1 MARVTLDN
9 INKIYSSRRGNVHA
23 VKDMSLTVNDGEFV
37 SLLGPSG
44 CGKSSTLRM
53 IVGLESVT
61 TGEIRFNDTVVNDM
75 EPQQRNV
82 AMAFESYALYPNF
95 TIEENLGFPL
105 EVRGISKQDRK
116 QEVHRIA
123 KLLQIED
130 VLDQKPGNLSGGQQ
144 QRVSLGRALIRE
156 PAAFI
161 LDEVM
166 SHLDAHLKFQMM
178 IELRRIHQ
186 SLGRTMLFV
195 THDQMEALALSDR
208 VAVMNEG
215 RLHQFG
221 TRDDLYHAPSN
232 VFVAGFIGEP
242 PTNFFTVQPE
252 EVDGDVSLVTHDGA
266 TRFRPSAQR
275 AATIRSRGANRYVVG
290 IRPQNLTRVADGLES
305 SITAK
310 VLLNEYSGERSILT
324 LTSGD
329 ARLQAVTAS
338 GDGVRRDE
346 EVELYYHPDNV
357 LVFDAETEDLLV

>member
-1 MARVTLDN
+1 MASVTLDSV
-9 INKIYSSRRGNVHA
+9 NKIYRSRRGNVHA
-23 VKDMSLTVNDGEFV
+23 VKDMSLSIADGEFV

-61 TGEIRFNDTVVNDM
+61 SGEIRFDDTVVNDL
-75 EPQQRNV
+75 EPQGRNV
-82 AMAFESYALYPNF
+82 AMAFETYALYPNF

-105 EVRGISKQDRK
+105 EVRGVRKEDRK
-116 QEVHRIA
+116 QEVRRIA
-123 KLLQIED
+123 GLLQIED
-130 VLDQKPGNLSGGQQ
+130 VLDQKPGALSGGQQ

-215 RLHQFG
+215 SLHQFG
-221 TRDDLYHAPSN
+221 TRDDLYHAPAN

-242 PTNFFTVQPE
+242 PTNFFAVLPE
-252 EVDGDVSLVTHDGA
+252 EVDGELTLVTRDGA
-266 TRFRPSAQR
+266 TRFRPSAER
-275 AATIRSRGANRYVVG
+275 AATIRTHGTNQYVVG
-290 IRPQNLTRVADGLES
+290 IRPQNLNRLADGLER
-305 SITAK
+305 SIAAK

-329 ARLQAVTAS
+329 AHLQAVTKS
-338 GDGVRRDE
+338 SDGVGRDE
-346 EVELYYHPDNV
+346 EVELYYHPDDV

>member
-1 MARVTLDN
+1 M
-9 INKIYSSRRGNVHA
+9 
-23 VKDMSLTVNDGEFV
+23 ND
-37 SLLGPSG
+37 L
-44 CGKSSTLRM
+44 
-53 IVGLESVT
+53 
-61 TGEIRFNDTVVNDM
+61 

-82 AMAFESYALYPNF
+82 AMAFETYALYPNF

-105 EVRGISKQDRK
+105 EVRGVSKEDRK
-116 QEVHRIA
+116 KEVRRIA

-130 VLDQKPGNLSGGQQ
+130 VLDQKPGALSGGQQ

-186 SLGRTMLFV
+186 SLGRTMVFV

-208 VAVMNEG
+208 VAVMNDG
-215 RLHQFG
+215 RLQQFG
-221 TRDDLYHAPSN
+221 TRDDLYHVPNN

-242 PTNFFTVQPE
+242 PTNFFAVQPE
-252 EVDGDVSLVTHDGA
+252 EANGTLTLVSDDGA
-266 TRFRPSAQR
+266 ARFQPSAHR
-275 AATIRSRGANRYVVG
+275 AATIRSHGSSRYVVG
-290 IRPQNLTRVADGLES
+290 IRPQNLTRFADGLEK

-329 ARLQAVTAS
+329 VQLQAVTTSSDAV
-338 GDGVRRDE
+338 GRGE
-346 EVELYYHPDNV
+346 EVELFYDPDDV

>member
-1 MARVTLDN
+1 MASVTLDGV
-9 INKIYSSRRGNVHA
+9 NKIYRSQRGNVHA
-23 VKDMSLTVNDGEFV
+23 VIDMSLSIGDGEFV

-61 TGEIRFNDTVVNDM
+61 SGEIRFDDAVVNDL

-95 TIEENLGFPL
+95 TIGENLGFPL
-105 EVRGISKQDRK
+105 EVRGVRAADRK
-116 QEVHRIA
+116 QEVRRIA

-130 VLDQKPGNLSGGQQ
+130 VLDQKPGALSGGQQ

-166 SHLDAHLKFQMM
+166 SHLDAHMKFQMM

-221 TRDDLYHAPSN
+221 TRDDLYHAPNN

-242 PTNFFTVQPE
+242 PTNFFAVQPE
-252 EVDGDVSLVTHDGA
+252 EVDGEVTLVTHDGA
-266 TRFRPSAQR
+266 TRFRPSPAR
-275 AATIRSRGANRYVVG
+275 AATIRSRGAHQYTVG
-290 IRPQNLTRVADGLES
+290 VRPQNLTRLADGLER

-310 VLLNEYSGERSILT
+310 VLINEYSGERSILT
-324 LTSGD
+324 MTSGD
-329 ARLQAVTAS
+329 AQLQAVTTSSDDA
-338 GDGVRRDE
+338 RQDE

>member
-1 MARVTLDN
+1 MARVTLDSVD
-9 INKIYSSRRGNVHA
+9 KIYRSRRGNVHA
-23 VKDMSLTVNDGEFV
+23 VKDFSLNIADGQFV

-61 TGEIRFNDTVVNDM
+61 SGEIRFDDTVVNDM
-75 EPQQRNV
+75 EPQERNV
-82 AMAFESYALYPNF
+82 AMAFETYALYPNF

-105 EVRGISKQDRK
+105 EVRGVRKADRK

-123 KLLQIED
+123 GLLQIED
-130 VLDQKPGNLSGGQQ
+130 VLDQKPGALSGGQQ

-166 SHLDAHLKFQMM
+166 SHLDSHLKFQMM

-208 VAVMNEG
+208 VAVMHEG
-215 RLHQFG
+215 RLQQFG
-221 TRDDLYHAPSN
+221 TRDDLYHAPNN

-242 PTNFFTVQPE
+242 PTNFFEVRPE
-252 EVDGDVSLVTHDGA
+252 EAGGDVTLVTHDGA
-266 TRFRPSAQR
+266 TRFQPSAER
-275 AATIRSRGANRYVVG
+275 MMRIRSRGADRYIVG
-290 IRPQNLTRVADGLES
+290 IRPQNLTRLADGLEK

-310 VLLNEYSGERSILT
+310 VLINEYSGERSILT

-329 ARLQAVTAS
+329 AQLQAVTTS
-338 GDGVRRDE
+338 SDGAGRDE

>member
-1 MARVTLDN
+1 MARVTLDS
-9 INKIYSSRRGNVHA
+9 IDKIYRSRRGNVHA
-23 VKDMSLTVNDGEFV
+23 VKDFSLSVADGEFV

-61 TGEIRFNDTVVNDM
+61 SGEIRFDDTVVNDM
-75 EPQQRNV
+75 EPQERNV
-82 AMAFESYALYPNF
+82 AMAFETYALYPNF

-105 EVRGISKQDRK
+105 EVRGIRKEDRK
-116 QEVHRIA
+116 QEVRRIA
-123 KLLQIED
+123 RLLQIED
-130 VLDQKPGNLSGGQQ
+130 VLGQKPGNLSGGQQ

-215 RLHQFG
+215 RLNQFG
-221 TRDDLYHAPSN
+221 TRDDLYHAPAN

-242 PTNFFTVQPE
+242 PTNFFSVQPE
-252 EVDGDVSLVTHDGA
+252 EADGALTLVTHDGA

-275 AATIRSRGANRYVVG
+275 MATIRSHGADKYIVG
-290 IRPQNLTRVADGLES
+290 VRPQNLTRLADGLES
-305 SITAK
+305 GISAK

-329 ARLQAVTAS
+329 AQLQAVTAS
-338 GDGVRRDE
+338 GDGVGRGE
-346 EVELYYHPDNV
+346 EVELYYHPDDV